1 MNGSAASTALAR
13 YDRAALTLCSI
24 GSHSALDV
32 ALGARI
38 GGLRNLVVTARGR
51 EQTYARHFVRRDH
64 PARGCVDETL
74 ALERFSDILDDAVQ
88 EQLLARNVIF
98 VPNRSF
104 EVYLHQRYSYDEIEH
119 GMRVPMFGN
128 RRLLRAEER
137 DEENNQ
143 YALLE
148 QAHIRYPRAF
158 AAPGDID
165 RLVMVKAPHAKV
177 SFERAFFLCDSPT
190 EYARQA
196 ERLIRRLGVGRL
208 HRQGQQLD
216 GPVGQV
222 LGDHQVL
229 RDARQAER
237 LIAAGIVSEAGLLG
251 ARIEE
256 YALGPSV
263 NLNFFWSPLLCELEL
278 LGTDTRRQT
287 NLDGLRSL
295 PPGHVDA
302 AAAIPMRM
310 EEAGHIATTL
320 TESMLEDAFAMGERF
335 VEAARAASPP
345 GVIGPFALQ
354 CIVVAGPPKAF
365 VVYDVSLRIPGS
377 PGTRYTPY
385 SAYRWGRDVS
395 VGERIAM
402 EVVMARDDDRL
413 PEILT

>member
-1 MNGSAASTALAR
+1 VNGSAASTALAR

-137 DEENNQ
+137 DEENSQ

-190 EYARQA
+190 EY
-196 ERLIRRLGVGRL
+196 
-208 HRQGQQLD
+208 
-216 GPVGQV
+216 
-222 LGDHQVL
+222 
-229 RDARQAER
+229 ARQAER